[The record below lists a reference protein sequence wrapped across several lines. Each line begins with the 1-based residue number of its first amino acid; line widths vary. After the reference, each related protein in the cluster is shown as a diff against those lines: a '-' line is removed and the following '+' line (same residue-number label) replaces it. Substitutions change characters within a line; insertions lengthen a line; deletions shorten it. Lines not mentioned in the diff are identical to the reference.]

1 MNVLRK
7 VSEKN
12 LNLEFKFFINM
23 DKVIRTGI
31 SFEPK
36 LLKHFDRFIKEKG
49 YKNRSE
55 AINDIIRDRLFHK
68 HPDEIIGTIKVIYD
82 QRAGHYGKNVSNLQH
97 DYHCQIVSSMHTYLD
112 HHTCL
117 ELIVVKGKM
126 DRINKLLD
134 KIKKTEGVKE
144 AQLLLER

>member
-1 MNVLRK
+1 
-7 VSEKN
+7 
-12 LNLEFKFFINM
+12 M

-36 LLKHFDRFIKEKG
+36 LLKMFDRFIRDKG
-49 YKNRSE
+49 YNNRSE
-55 AINDIIRDRLFHK
+55 AISDIIRDRLAH
-68 HPDEIIGTIKVIYD
+68 HHESWIIGTIKIIYD

-117 ELIVVKGKM
+117 ELIVVKGKLE
-126 DRINKLLD
+126 RVNKLFK
-134 KIKKTEGVKE
+134 KIKETKGVKE
-144 AQLLLER
+144 SVLILEK